1 MSSDQKGFTVVE
13 LIVVVV
19 IIVILASVTVFA
31 FGTWRSRTAR
41 TEVQNELL
49 QSAGAIQNYK
59 SFNNNLPATQV
70 AFNSIYTPGS
80 AVTLTY
86 IKRVDNTYCLN
97 GASTK
102 DATVR
107 YNIDSRNNTSQVAPN
122 HCS

>member
-1 MSSDQKGFTVVE
+1 MNSNQKGFTVVE

-49 QSAGAIQNYK
+49 QSAAAIQNYK
-59 SFNNNLPATQV
+59 AFNNNLPATQA
-70 AFNSIYTPGS
+70 AFNVVYSPGN

-97 GASTK
+97 GVSTK
-102 DATVR
+102 DAAVR
-107 YNIDSRNNTSQVAPN
+107 FNIDSRNNTSQVAPN

>member
-1 MSSDQKGFTVVE
+1 MNSDQKGFTVVE

-19 IIVILASVTVFA
+19 IVVILASVTVFA

-49 QSAGAIQNYK
+49 QSAAAIQEHRA
-59 SFNNNLPATQV
+59 FNNNLPATQA
-70 AFNSIYTPGS
+70 AFNVIYTPGS

-97 GASTK
+97 GVSTK
-102 DATVR
+102 DSAVMF
-107 YNIDSRNNTSQVAPN
+107 NIDSRNNTSQVAPN
-122 HCS
+122 QCS

>member
-49 QSAGAIQNYK
+49 QSAAAIQEHRA
-59 SFNNNLPATQV
+59 FNNNLPDTQA
-70 AFNSIYTPGS
+70 AFNVIYTPGS

-97 GASTK
+97 GVSTK
-102 DATVR
+102 DPAVMF
-107 YNIDSRNNTSQVAPN
+107 NIDSRNNTSQVAPN